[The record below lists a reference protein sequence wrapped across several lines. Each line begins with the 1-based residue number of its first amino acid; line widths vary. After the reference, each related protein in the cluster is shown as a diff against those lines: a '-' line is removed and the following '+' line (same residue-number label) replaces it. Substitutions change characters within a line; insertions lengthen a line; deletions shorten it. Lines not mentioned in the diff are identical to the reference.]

1 MESLEFES
9 RTMLNKVEYDKTVS
23 YFLNNESFTPFITSL
38 TNEYFDND
46 NLDLLNSKIV
56 LRVRSSIA
64 EGIILTAKIP
74 LVNFSGDKEISQIL
88 SIDEY
93 NSFKKGVFPDGP
105 VKKILEDNNKLFP
118 NIKYQ
123 TYLKCKRIEIKDG
136 SYLIAIDKNDYL
148 NNHDYNIEVEAD
160 SLENANKKI
169 LDLSK
174 QINFEV
180 KDFYIPKSRRVLLKK
195 FNLL

>member
-9 RTMLNKVEYDKTVS
+9 RTMLNKVEYDKTVF

-88 SIDEY
+88 SMDEY

-136 SYLIAIDKNDYL
+136 NYLIVIDKNDYL

>member
-9 RTMLNKVEYDKTVS
+9 RAMLNEAEYIKIVS
-23 YFLNNESFTPFITSL
+23 YFLNNQSFTPFIVSL

-56 LRVRSSIA
+56 LRIRSSISD
-64 EGIILTAKIP
+64 GIILTAKIP
-74 LVNFSGDKEISQIL
+74 LTNIVGDKEISQVL
-88 SIDEY
+88 SMDEY
-93 NSFKKGVFPDGP
+93 ESFKKGIFPDGP
-105 VKKILEDNNKLFP
+105 VKKTLKDNDKLFQ

-136 SYLIAIDKNDYL
+136 DCLIVIDKNDYI
-148 NNHDYNIEVEAD
+148 NNHDYNIEVEAE
-160 SLENANKKI
+160 SIEKANKKI

-174 QINFEV
+174 QFGFEV
-180 KDFYIPKSRRVLLKK
+180 KDFYIPKSRRALLKK